1 MIPKNG
7 SKYLVTL
14 VYSVIFAILLHFLLY
29 NLPVREGMSDSWNP
43 MSIIG
48 LTLFLLIFAVI
59 VPLAGFGQLDTF
71 SMILAAIVVFVLA
84 FVAFMVKK

>member
-7 SKYLVTL
+7 SKYLVTI
-14 VYSVIFAILLHFLLY
+14 VYGVIFAILLYFLLY

-59 VPLAGFGQLDTF
+59 VTLAGFGQLDKF

-84 FVAFMVKK
+84 FVAFMVK

>member
-14 VYSVIFAILLHFLLY
+14 VYSVIFSILLYFLLY

-43 MSIIG
+43 MSIVG

-59 VPLAGFGQLDTF
+59 VPLAGFGKLDTF
-71 SMILAAIVVFVLA
+71 SMTLAAIVVFVLA
-84 FVAFMVKK
+84 FVAFMVK